1 MGEVRPPWR
10 GCRAKGRKSMPVS
23 PGPFS
28 CKHAHAHTP
37 EHIHIHP
44 EHKNSK
50 LKWLF
55 QPTLNF
61 ISVCFLVTW
70 SDSKLFSLVFPF
82 LKENIPY
89 PKYGIHLHCN
99 PKWSTDSFPLDL
111 CFNYSHS
118 LSFLMDNDWKHFPVG
133 ISTALFETDVLETT
147 DKLPVT
153 VRDSCNHS
161 GPSCAGFLAP
171 SSTTI
176 CKT

>member
-1 MGEVRPPWR
+1 MPNLWIKLYNACLCVGKTEDTSGLVQPKVSGIHRQSWNVSPVDMGATAFVWIFKSLICVETARIHSPADYISFKTARVGEVRPPWR

-70 SDSKLFSLVFPF
+70 SDSKPFSLVFPF
-82 LKENIPY
+82 LKENIP
-89 PKYGIHLHCN
+89 
-99 PKWSTDSFPLDL
+99 
-111 CFNYSHS
+111 
-118 LSFLMDNDWKHFPVG
+118 
-133 ISTALFETDVLETT
+133 
-147 DKLPVT
+147 
-153 VRDSCNHS
+153 
-161 GPSCAGFLAP
+161 
-171 SSTTI
+171 
-176 CKT
+176 